1 MRRRTLAIGAL
12 LFALPAASRLSPA
25 RAGGDEALLT
35 TRLQQI
41 ADTYVAQRAEAE
53 HITGLAL
60 QVSLGEGSPAI
71 AVASGTDGRFP
82 DPQPMAE
89 DTLFQVGSNGKG
101 FTAAIILK
109 LEAAGQLS
117 IDQTVGDWL
126 PQYPA
131 WKSVTI
137 RSLLNMTSG
146 IPDYAETVEIAQKIA
161 SDIHHQFTSAELIAA
176 VDPEQGSTVP
186 PTMGYSYS
194 NTNYIL
200 AGLII
205 EKVSGLPYKE
215 ALRTLILKPLRL
227 RDTYYADGPYPDYVL
242 DREPS
247 AFFWYPTCP
256 AYQPQPCPPS
266 VRAPLL
272 GQDVRTNNLSWGGP
286 AGAMVSTLGDLTRWY
301 RALFEGR
308 VLPPQQ
314 LREMTS
320 LVSQRTGLPIPDVTV
335 DDPAGFGLGLQ
346 RYYIADLDGSFWA
359 YPGGTLGS
367 RVLIAYWPQY
377 DLVITA
383 SANSAVAST
392 EDKMVPALLLPA
404 FAALKD
410 TGVIQGTGAVP
421 AVPGANGVGADMTV
435 NVERLR

>member
-1 MRRRTLAIGAL
+1 MRNRTVAISVL
-12 LFALPAASRLSPA
+12 LFTFVVAGRLSPA
-25 RAGGDEALLT
+25 WAGGDEALLK
-35 TRLQQI
+35 TRLQEA
-41 ADTYVAQRAEAE
+41 ADSYVAQRAEAE
-53 HITGLAL
+53 HFTGLEL
-60 QVSLGEGSPAI
+60 QVSLGKGTPAI
-71 AVASGTDGRFP
+71 TPAIVVASGTDGRLP
-82 DPQPMAE
+82 DPQPMDK

-109 LEAAGQLS
+109 LEAEELLN
-117 IDQTVGDWL
+117 IDQTLGDWL

-146 IPDYAETVEIAQKIA
+146 VPDYAETVEIAQKIA
-161 SDIHHQFTSAELIAA
+161 SDIHHQFTPAELIAA
-176 VDPEQGSTVP
+176 VDPDQGSTVP
-186 PTMGYSYS
+186 PTTGYDYS

-205 EKVSGLPYKE
+205 EKASGMSYRE
-215 ALRTLILKPLRL
+215 ALRTLILNPLHL

-247 AFFWYPTCP
+247 AFFWDPSCP
-256 AYQPQPCPPS
+256 QYQPQPCPPS

-272 GQDVRTNNLSWGGP
+272 GRDVRTNNLSWGGA
-286 AGAMVSTLGDLTRWY
+286 AGAMVSPLGDLTRWY
-301 RALFEGR
+301 RALFGGR
-308 VLPPQQ
+308 VLPPPQ

-320 LVSQRTGLPIPDVTV
+320 LVSQKTGLPIPDVTT

-346 RYYIADLDGSFWA
+346 RYYIADLDGAFWV
-359 YPGGTLGS
+359 YQGGTLGS

-377 DLVITA
+377 DLVITM
-383 SANSAVAST
+383 SANSAVAGT
-392 EDKMVPALLLPA
+392 EDKMVSTVLPPA

-410 TGVIQGTGAVP
+410 TGAIA
-421 AVPGANGVGADMTV
+421 ADQ
-435 NVERLR
+435 